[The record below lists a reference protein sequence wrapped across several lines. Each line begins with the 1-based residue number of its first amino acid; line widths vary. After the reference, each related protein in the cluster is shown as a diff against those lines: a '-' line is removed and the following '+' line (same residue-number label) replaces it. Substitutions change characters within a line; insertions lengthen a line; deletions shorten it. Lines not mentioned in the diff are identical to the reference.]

1 MGGAAKC
8 LGAGHRAGIVPETSD
23 KRLKHEQPVRVPMGH
38 GVKRV
43 EAIETDEVTDDGGLR
58 DQPFSEPSPSPIS
71 PA

>member
-8 LGAGHRAGIVPETSD
+8 LGAGHRAGIVPET
-23 KRLKHEQPVRVPMGH
+23 RYECLEYEQPVRVPVGD
-38 GVKRV
+38 GVERV
-43 EAIETDEVTDDGGLR
+43 EAVETDEVTDNGGLR